1 MRYRYWLGLF
11 GISLL
16 ASCTFKP
23 NPPQLQLNDGVY
35 WSARYQSYLVV
46 DDPIVSRY
54 QYTPS
59 SCWLASAGL
68 MPSVFS
74 SQTNAG
80 QHEWMGAGYQ
90 TLVFKRLSDGVPV
103 TFSREP
109 FLPNAC
115 QRKPSVSAVTTVE
128 TLAETLQQ
136 FNLGISQA
144 DLLKWRYQAKLL
156 DSQLEQP
163 ELASSLSLFEL
174 LSELLEDSSDE
185 HAFLLS
191 RDLQRYY
198 RVSDYSVGEAQR
210 EASRRDLIAQ
220 LNASNLRSGCE
231 QALWWGLL
239 ESGEYY
245 IGVLRLHGFATDA
258 SYSESGHRCL
268 QRSLHAMRDDLER
281 VAQVKNM
288 PPKLLID
295 LRYNEGGSLLLA
307 SQLTQSLVVKGEP
320 LAVIAGYSIDERR
333 RPDLSLLHQRGKVL
347 VSEVTASAAEH
358 LAHALRLRG
367 FVLQG
372 QRTRGAFSP
381 TTVRTLPNGWIVGVS
396 MYAPHEVTDG
406 LGNPLP
412 EGNGLTPDDRL
423 PVDVLFPSRPSP
435 SDKLPGYGR

>member
-1 MRYRYWLGLF
+1 MSYRFGLGLL
-11 GISLL
+11 GIIFA

-23 NPPQLQLNDGVY
+23 NPPQLHLNDGVY

-46 DDPIVSRY
+46 EDTIVSRY

-74 SQTNAG
+74 AQTNAG
-80 QHEWMGAGYQ
+80 QHEWMGASYQ

-103 TFSREP
+103 SFSREP

-115 QRKPSVSAVTTVE
+115 QRKPSVSAVTTVD
-128 TLAETLQQ
+128 TLAETLHQ

-156 DSQLEQP
+156 DSQLEQT
-163 ELASSLSLFEL
+163 ELTSSLSLFEL
-174 LSELLEDSSDE
+174 LSELLEDSNDE

-198 RVSDYSVGEAQR
+198 RVSDFNVGEAQR
-210 EASRRDLIAQ
+210 EASRRDLITQ
-220 LNASNLRSGCE
+220 LNASVLHSGCE

-239 ESGEYY
+239 TSGEYY
-245 IGVLRLHGFATDA
+245 IGVLRLHGFTADS
-258 SYSESGHRCL
+258 SYSENGHRCL
-268 QRSLHAMRDDLER
+268 QRSLNAIGTDLQR
-281 VAQVKNM
+281 VAQVQGE
-288 PPKLLID
+288 PPKLLVD

-307 SQLTQSLVVKGEP
+307 SQLAQSLVVKGEP
-320 LAVIAGYSIDERR
+320 LAIIAGYPISERR
-333 RPDLSLLHQRGKVL
+333 RPDLSLLHHRGKVL
-347 VSEVTASAAEH
+347 VTEVTASAAEH
-358 LAHALRLRG
+358 LAHALRRRG

-372 QRTRGAFSP
+372 QLTRGAFSP
-381 TTVRTLPNGWIVGVS
+381 TTIRTLPNGWIVGVS
-396 MYAPHEVTDG
+396 MYASQDITDG

-412 EGNGLTPDDRL
+412 ESNGLTPDDML
-423 PVDVLFPSRPSP
+423 PVEVLFPSRVTDVEQP
-435 SDKLPGYGR
+435 